1 MTIRD
6 TVDPQII
13 LWENIGI
20 SKMNNLINRTFVF
33 FAVVGTLIFSYIGQY
48 YWQFIA
54 KSLKDFRK
62 SECSAEDLFT
72 NDEVWLDH
80 MQPNTYQLG
89 QMDCYCEQLFELY
102 GEKAYLML
110 FADGEQHCKDWAS
123 IRNIQKYETEALGCW
138 IAFVNIIITYVF
150 NFVGDHMRNKN
161 VAENDIGV
169 MRNVFLMSFINTA
182 ILIIVAQN
190 CFVASQERY
199 EANDKRD
206 IFIGMFIEFDVQW
219 YLSLG
224 PVVIF
229 AQACMLVFP
238 HLFIVFESMYAGLLR
253 CYDRKGSFNTK
264 KTRCIIQDDYE
275 KIYTGPE
282 FVLEVRYAQII
293 FTIFV
298 TFTFSSGMPVM
309 YIFNFFIIMV
319 QYWVDKYLIFN
330 YYRKTL
336 RYTRHIS

>member
-1 MTIRD
+1 
-6 TVDPQII
+6 
-13 LWENIGI
+13 
-20 SKMNNLINRTFVF
+20 
-33 FAVVGTLIFSYIGQY
+33 
-48 YWQFIA
+48 
-54 KSLKDFRK
+54 
-62 SECSAEDLFT
+62 
-72 NDEVWLDH
+72 
-80 MQPNTYQLG
+80 
-89 QMDCYCEQLFELY
+89 
-102 GEKAYLML
+102 
-110 FADGEQHCKDWAS
+110 
-123 IRNIQKYETEALGCW
+123 
-138 IAFVNIIITYVF
+138 
-150 NFVGDHMRNKN
+150 
-161 VAENDIGV
+161 
-169 MRNVFLMSFINTA
+169 
-182 ILIIVAQN
+182 
-190 CFVASQERY
+190 
-199 EANDKRD
+199 
-206 IFIGMFIEFDVQW
+206 
-219 YLSLG
+219 
-224 PVVIF
+224 
-229 AQACMLVFP
+229 MLVFP